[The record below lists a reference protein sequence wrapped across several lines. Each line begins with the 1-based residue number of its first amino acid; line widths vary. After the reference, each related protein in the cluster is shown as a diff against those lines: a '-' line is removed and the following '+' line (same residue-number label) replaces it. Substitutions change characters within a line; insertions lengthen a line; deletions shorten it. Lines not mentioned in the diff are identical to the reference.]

1 MNKVLKK
8 TTLTSNTLNEKDIEK
23 RKEQLQNT
31 IGFMRVAGH
40 EIPEDMKPIWETW
53 VRGEISDQELDEKI
67 MQDVSTIAG
76 KKVSI

>member
-40 EIPEDMKPIWETW
+40 EVPENTKQLLASWTN
-53 VRGEISDQELDEKI
+53 GEISNEELDEKI
-67 MQDVSTIAG
+67 IKLAE
-76 KKVSI
+76 KII